1 MQIFID
7 YQTENAPNSFYPKA
21 EEIEKY
27 YQTAAKILSIS
38 EDLELTV
45 RIVENQEIQ
54 ELNKTYRH
62 KDYATNVLSFP
73 ADLDIPL
80 IPKLLGDIIIAADV
94 VNNEAREQNKSQEN
108 HWTHILIHG
117 FLHLLGYDHIEDNEA
132 EIMENL
138 ERQILAQMNISDP
151 YLTREE

>member
-7 YQTENAPNSFYPKA
+7 YQTENAPNSFYPNLEDIK
-21 EEIEKY
+21 KY
-27 YQTAAKILSIS
+27 YQTAAKILSIR

-80 IPKLLGDIIIAADV
+80 TPKLLGDIVIAADV
-94 VNNEAREQNKSQEN
+94 VNNEAKAQNKTREN

-117 FLHLLGYDHIEDNEA
+117 FLHLLGYDHIEDDEA

-138 ERQILAQMNISDP
+138 EKQILAQMNISDP
-151 YLTREE
+151 YLLLEE